1 MLREDA
7 WKIKAPGKGR
17 PSNGSNYTLR
27 KTQESVAKLTTD
39 SSVGDPTAFPMHF
52 HQANRRVKQVIADGA
67 CEGGET
73 RKLIQQ
79 QGVKALVAPP
89 KNGVCNGIDE
99 DRDRAI
105 LDIRIFGGDKTA
117 RSIWGK

>member
-1 MLREDA
+1 M
-7 WKIKAPGKGR
+7 
-17 PSNGSNYTLR
+17 
-27 KTQESVAKLTTD
+27 
-39 SSVGDPTAFPMHF
+39 GDPTAFSMLF
-52 HQANRRVKQVIADGA
+52 HQPNRRVKQVIADGA

-105 LDIRIFGGDKTA
+105 LDIRILEGDKIA
-117 RSIWGK
+117 RSI